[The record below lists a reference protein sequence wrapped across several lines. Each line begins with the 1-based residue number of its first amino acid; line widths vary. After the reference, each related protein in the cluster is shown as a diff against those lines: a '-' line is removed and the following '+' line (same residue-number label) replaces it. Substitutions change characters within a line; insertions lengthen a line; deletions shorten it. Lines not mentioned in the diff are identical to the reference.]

1 MNKKK
6 VKIVIRNEAIS
17 LFSENK
23 LHLNMNNQTGFVTSP
38 YLGYVMEARLLA
50 GSTLVHLSL
59 KVNQSNFHIHAKIP
73 GLNFFNVDEKV
84 LVAIDPSQ
92 IFVFQQ

>member
-1 MNKKK
+1 
-6 VKIVIRNEAIS
+6 
-17 LFSENK
+17 
-23 LHLNMNNQTGFVTSP
+23 
-38 YLGYVMEARLLA
+38 MEARLLA

-73 GLNFFNVDEKV
+73 GLNFFNTNEKV
-84 LVAIDPSQ
+84 FVSSDPSQ